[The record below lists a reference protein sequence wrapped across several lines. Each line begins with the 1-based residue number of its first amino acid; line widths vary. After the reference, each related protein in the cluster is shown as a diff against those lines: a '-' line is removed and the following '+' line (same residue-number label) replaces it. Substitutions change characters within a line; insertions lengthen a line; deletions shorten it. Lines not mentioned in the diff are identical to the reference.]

1 MSYVK
6 NYNLGQ
12 IRMDLPT
19 ANYIYEL
26 PLLSFGDIYGNIS
39 LSMVFN
45 RQMKAE
51 GNNQYNIA
59 AGFKLNLQKKLTV
72 ENGKPVR
79 IQDANG
85 NFVDVIGTSS
95 PFSLDDDSQRI
106 IRLSGTTYTLENADM
121 SKEVYDQNGR
131 IAHVCNKYGDIV
143 LAYTYDATGKL
154 TSIEYRGSKRINFSY
169 NASNNLSKI
178 TYENAACDISIS
190 YVTYGISVAHY
201 SGVTYSIT
209 LPTTTFT
216 AQATATENNTTT
228 THMTTLSH
236 SVANTMEVVDRIN
249 GEVVNTTSY
258 AFPENVTSFTRQF
271 RSVYKELHADR
282 ETGC

>member
-6 NYNLGQ
+6 NYNPGQ

-121 SKEVYDQNGR
+121 SKEVYD
-131 IAHVCNKYGDIV
+131 
-143 LAYTYDATGKL
+143 
-154 TSIEYRGSKRINFSY
+154 
-169 NASNNLSKI
+169 
-178 TYENAACDISIS
+178 
-190 YVTYGISVAHY
+190 
-201 SGVTYSIT
+201 
-209 LPTTTFT
+209 
-216 AQATATENNTTT
+216 
-228 THMTTLSH
+228 
-236 SVANTMEVVDRIN
+236 
-249 GEVVNTTSY
+249 
-258 AFPENVTSFTRQF
+258 
-271 RSVYKELHADR
+271 
-282 ETGC
+282 